1 MSAVQNDNSGMNFQL
16 WSHFSEDAA
25 KVKDKLWTISAWLF
39 SLLGGILAFIGQ
51 NLSENQVAFK
61 NPNTIVLVAI
71 SGLVLS
77 CYTWWMIYENG
88 KHLRIA
94 WDRTNYLRSK
104 MPQVEM
110 AWQAGKEANNGQNGT
125 DTGMPPFVNRLLW
138 LCLLFSGVFV
148 AILVF
153 IVSQNLSN
161 QPYDYQTEIR
171 KTMNLNLD
179 VASVIGAILWPVIIL
194 VILFSKRFSALLE
207 ALLNRI
213 TKVEIAGITLEL
225 PPAASTA
232 IQEKEELAF
241 WQKVDSFEIN
251 ASSPPA
257 FIKHLTDGKQAD
269 YITLDLGTG
278 ESWLTSRIF
287 FISILYYQ
295 IKGVKAIVFTETVN
309 GGTKKYLGWISSEK
323 IRWLLAKKYKWLEVE
338 YQKSYS
344 ASLANS
350 RIISSSGMLD
360 DYQHMPASQ
369 ELLRL
374 FLVSIQKPAKTAS
387 DINDEWVQLKKTD
400 SNWERAHWV
409 NNDLLQQIAGD
420 EMCRDYVRHSE
431 LRLKT
436 DMEKARIIAGFKG
449 QYVAVVFDDGRLDYL
464 VDRQKLLEQL
474 AVQSLKA

>member
-1 MSAVQNDNSGMNFQL
+1 MSEVTDKNSEMNFQL

-110 AWQAGKEANNGQNGT
+110 AWQAGRENNNGQNGT
-125 DTGMPPFVNRLLW
+125 DTGMPPFVKRLLT
-138 LCLLFSGVFV
+138 LCVIFLGVFV

-179 VASVIGAILWPVIIL
+179 VASVIGAIMWPVIIL

-225 PPAASTA
+225 PKMALTA

-241 WQKVDSFEIN
+241 WQEIDSGNITSN
-251 ASSPPA
+251 PSTI
-257 FIKHLTDGKQAD
+257 IKNLTNGENAD
-269 YITLDLGTG
+269 YVTLDLGTG
-278 ESWLTSRIF
+278 KSWLTSRTFIVSIF
-287 FISILYYQ
+287 YYQ
-295 IKGVKAIVFTETVN
+295 IKGVKAIVFTETLKGVS
-309 GGTKKYLGWISSEK
+309 KKYLGWVSSEK
-323 IRWLLAKKYKWLEVE
+323 IRWLLAKKYKWLEE
-338 YQKSYS
+338 GYQESYS
-344 ASLANS
+344 AALKKENS

-360 DYQHMPASQ
+360 EDQANQLTVPVYQD
-369 ELLRL
+369 LLRVFLNPNFAHLGSL
-374 FLVSIQKPAKTAS
+374 FSA
-387 DINDEWVQLKKTD
+387 N
-400 SNWERAHWV
+400 
-409 NNDLLQQIAGD
+409 
-420 EMCRDYVRHSE
+420 
-431 LRLKT
+431 
-436 DMEKARIIAGFKG
+436 
-449 QYVAVVFDDGRLDYL
+449 
-464 VDRQKLLEQL
+464 
-474 AVQSLKA
+474 